1 MFAAEDEVGGCIL
14 KLGARGIALTAFIRA
29 APSLAYREQGT
40 REVRSPR
47 HRKGRNAHEP
57 EGMLLLVNTPPSP
70 VRPSPAHTFAERRYS
85 LAPESMRQAH

>member
-1 MFAAEDEVGGCIL
+1 MFAAENEVGGCIL

-70 VRPSPAHTFAERRYS
+70 VHTFAERRYS